1 MKKMIAFLIAALLPL
16 SSAQS
21 GESLPPQANDFAS
34 TVVVEFNTK
43 KITKIYV
50 QGFADPFSKRR
61 VTADDPVRVASVS
74 KLVVALGVHALA
86 TEGKISL
93 DRDVSDYLG
102 WSFRNPHFPDKV
114 ITLAM
119 LLNHTSSVMDDMGY
133 LIPLGE
139 KLNTLMADP
148 KAWDAVHAP
157 GSWFRYANLNF
168 PVIGSVM
175 EKASGE
181 RFDRLM
187 QRLIFKP
194 MKMDACYNWSTCSD
208 AKVKRAVVLTHVDGK
223 VRKDDL
229 KGVRPPCLGVNMV
242 TDACTLDAYQLG
254 DNGALF
260 SPQGGLRISMRDLAR
275 IGQMLLKTFPAD
287 NQGFRQQLAAP
298 KAMLTG
304 DSEGGFFC
312 FYKTAVQ
319 SLGWVRHSDCHD
331 EPFGDGRIRF
341 GHAGEAYG
349 LRSGLWV
356 DPIAGT
362 GVAFFT
368 TAVPDD
374 VAKGPKSAFTAR
386 EESLLQGRFVRPG
399 K

>member
-1 MKKMIAFLIAALLPL
+1 MNRFFAFAVAALLPL
-16 SSAQS
+16 SAAQP
-21 GESLPPQANDFAS
+21 GPPLPPQANPFAA
-34 TVVVEFNTK
+34 TVVVEFNAN
-43 KITKIYV
+43 KITKIYT
-50 QGFADPFSKRR
+50 QGYADPFAKRR
-61 VTADDPVRVASVS
+61 VSVDDPVRVASVS
-74 KLVVALGVHALA
+74 KLVVALGVDALVGA
-86 TEGKISL
+86 DKIDL
-93 DRDVSDYLG
+93 ERDVSDYLG

-114 ITLAM
+114 ITLSM
-119 LLNHTSSVMDDMGY
+119 LLRHTSSVVDDMGY
-133 LIPLGE
+133 LVPLGE
-139 KLNTLMADP
+139 KLKTLMADP
-148 KAWDAVHAP
+148 KAWDSVHAP
-157 GSWFRYANLNF
+157 GDWFRYSNLNF
-168 PVIGSVM
+168 PIIGSIM

-187 QRLIFKP
+187 QRLVFAP

-229 KGVRPPCLGVNMV
+229 KGVRPPCLGINMV
-242 TDACTLDAYQLG
+242 ADACPLDAYQLG
-254 DNGALF
+254 DNGGLF

-275 IGQMLLKTFPAD
+275 FGQLLLKTFPTG
-287 NQGFRQQLAAP
+287 NISFQKQLATP
-298 KAMLTG
+298 SPMLTG

-312 FYKTAVQ
+312 FYKNAVQ
-319 SLGWVRHSDCHD
+319 SLGWVRHPDCHD

-374 VAKGPKSAFTAR
+374 VAKGPKSAFTVR